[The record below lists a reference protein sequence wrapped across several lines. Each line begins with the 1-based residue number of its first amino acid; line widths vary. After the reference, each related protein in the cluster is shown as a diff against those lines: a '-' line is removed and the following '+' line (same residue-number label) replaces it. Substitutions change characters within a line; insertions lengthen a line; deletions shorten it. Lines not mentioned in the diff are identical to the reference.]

1 MKTLL
6 HSSALLAF
14 CFALSSTSVS
24 AAEVGKIK
32 VSTGA
37 VYIERAAQRL
47 PAPVGAEVLASDT
60 IITGENGSAGITFI
74 DNSRLSIGPNSVLA
88 IDRLNFDQTTH
99 DGAFDTSL
107 KRGTLSVISGKIA
120 KRSPDAMTVRTP
132 SMILGVRGTE
142 FVVRAGE

>member
-60 IITGENGSAGITFI
+60 IVTGENGSAGITFI
-74 DNSRLSIGPNSVLA
+74 DNSRLSIGPNSVLG